1 MKKVAVIGARGNMG
15 LRYAMILREY
25 CDVEVVEIDLHNYIS
40 CDHADCDG
48 YIIATP
54 TDEHLNDIL
63 LYSQWKKP
71 ILCEKPIVKNKTDY
85 YKLVDICI
93 TDIDLS
99 MINQYSFLDRGNE
112 GETEYNYFKTG
123 KDGLVW
129 DCINI
134 IGNARKAYDIKKSSL
149 IWSCVLN
156 GDTINFADI
165 DISYIDNIKAW
176 VNGWRNK
183 GYILQAHS
191 KVLGALN
198 ER

>member
-25 CDVEVVEIDLHNYIS
+25 CDVEVIEIDLHNYIS
-40 CDHADCDG
+40 CDHTDCDG

-112 GETEYNYFKTG
+112 GKTEYNYFKTG

-165 DISYIDNIKAW
+165 DKSYIDNIKAW